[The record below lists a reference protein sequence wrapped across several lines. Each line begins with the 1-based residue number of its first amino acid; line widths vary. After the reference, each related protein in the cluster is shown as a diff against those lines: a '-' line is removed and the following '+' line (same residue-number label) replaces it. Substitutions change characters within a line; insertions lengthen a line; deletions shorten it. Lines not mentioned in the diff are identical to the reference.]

1 MSLGGLYSLLT
12 YKILIGGKELKKV
25 SKTLIPFTAIV
36 FILLLIYILQ
46 KVPKTYGS
54 DENINVYQK
63 FQDGQPIDYLV
74 IGDSI
79 GRGSGAENPN
89 LTWFKQLEN
98 KMSKDK
104 SVPFKGDYVVQSGS
118 TAFEGLYKLSQ
129 KKRTDHKDLIFI
141 VFGEND
147 RKYMNVND
155 FKMTYEALIRKA
167 KHLYPHAELFTITE
181 SCLEYEEF
189 ANAIG
194 LLADYY
200 GATNIDMRPIFKNS
214 GFTEKQLTKDLVHP
228 NGLGYQFYANAIYE
242 QFLENVKRKKPVA
255 SLPPKIHESSELE
268 LLDNDNYDSMEGFRP
283 RAGYY
288 TSSEKGSYI
297 EYQFEGTILGVKLLR
312 SPDGGEVDIF
322 IDGKLNT
329 SIHTWWPF
337 ARERYL
343 FITNGLSPGPH
354 TVRFEVSGRET
365 ANDLPSTY
373 VRLSSI
379 ITNHIHP

>member
-1 MSLGGLYSLLT
+1 M
-12 YKILIGGKELKKV
+12 KKV
-25 SKTLIPFTAIV
+25 LKSLIPLTVIAFT
-36 FILLLIYILQ
+36 ILLICILP

-54 DENINVYQK
+54 DESLNVYQK
-63 FQDGQPIDYLV
+63 FQEGQPIDYLV

-89 LTWFKQLEN
+89 MTWFRQLEN
-98 KMSKDK
+98 KMKK
-104 SVPFKGDYVVQSGS
+104 YNSVPFKGDYLVQSGS

-129 KKRTDHKDLIFI
+129 KNGNDHTDLIFI

-167 KHLYPHAELFTITE
+167 KHLYPHAELFTLTE

-189 ANAIG
+189 ANSIG
-194 LLADYY
+194 LLADHY
-200 GATNIDMRPIFKNS
+200 GATNIDMRPIFKKS
-214 GFTEKQLTKDLVHP
+214 GFTEEQLTKDLIHP
-228 NGLGYQFYANAIYE
+228 NGLGYKFYANAIYE
-242 QFLENVKRKKPVA
+242 KFLENAKQDKPVA
-255 SLPPKIHESSELE
+255 GLPPKIHEGSDLE
-268 LLDNDNYDSMEGFRP
+268 LLDHDNYDTMVGFRP

-297 EYQFEGTILGVKLLR
+297 EYRFKGNILGVKLLR

-329 SIHTWWPF
+329 SINTWWPF

-343 FITNGLSPGPH
+343 FVTNGLSPGLH

-365 ANDLPSTY
+365 PNDVLSTY

-379 ITNHIHP
+379 ITNNIQP